1 MNRSQPLEMRIP
13 LALLLL
19 AVAWP
24 SSAWATG
31 SLTISLQDDR
41 SWAIEGTVTAQPEGG
56 GQAHTCSTRGG
67 RCSIMGLTAG
77 RHQVT
82 ATLVRGG
89 FVPPARVTIV
99 DGRATSVRLTA
110 QAASVPTT
118 TQTQQSPTPSG
129 GTRPGGTSKTQPS
142 GQSAPVAIGTTTA
155 QVSTRNLGVGQHAS
169 VLGTTQDQRGRRVEG
184 TVTVTQNGHT
194 IGAVSTTGG
203 SFTVFDLSPGTYSF
217 MFTALT
223 GQSTSRN
230 VTVASGAATSVRL
243 SVTR

>member
-1 MNRSQPLEMRIP
+1 MNRCQPLGMGTP

-19 AVAWP
+19 AVAWS

-41 SWAIEGTVTAQPEGG
+41 SRAVEGTVTARPQGG

-67 RCSIMGLTAG
+67 RCSITGLTAG

-89 FVPPARVTIV
+89 FVPAATVTIV
-99 DGRATSVRLTA
+99 DGRTTSVRLTA

-118 TQTQQSPTPSG
+118 ATAQTT
-129 GTRPGGTSKTQPS
+129 
-142 GQSAPVAIGTTTA
+142 

-169 VLGTTQDQRGRRVEG
+169 VIGTTQDQRGRRVEG

-194 IGAVSTTGG
+194 IGTVSTAGG
-203 SFTVFDLSPGTYSF
+203 SFTAFDLSPGTYSF
-217 MFTALT
+217 SFTALT

-230 VTVASGAATSVRL
+230 VTVTGGAATSVRL

>member
-1 MNRSQPLEMRIP
+1 MTRCQPLGMRTP

-41 SWAIEGTVTAQPEGG
+41 SRAVEGTVTARPQGG

-67 RCSIMGLTAG
+67 RCSITGLTAG

-89 FVPPARVTIV
+89 FVPAATVTIV
-99 DGRATSVRLTA
+99 DGRTTSVRLTA

-118 TQTQQSPTPSG
+118 VPVLVHP
-129 GTRPGGTSKTQPS
+129 GTSTQPS
-142 GQSAPVAIGTTTA
+142 GQSAPVATGTTTA
-155 QVSTRNLGVGQHAS
+155 TAQTTQVSTRNLGVGQHAS
-169 VLGTTQDQRGRRVEG
+169 VIGTTQDQRGRRVEG

-194 IGAVSTTGG
+194 IGTVSTAGG
-203 SFTVFDLSPGTYSF
+203 SFTAFDLSPGTYSF
-217 MFTALT
+217 SFTALT

-230 VTVASGAATSVRL
+230 VSVTGGAATSVRL